1 MILGG
6 RGRIRVYRARSP
18 DFEVDGEVVAHV
30 QIRGL
35 NISLKMVEVDIEY
48 FGSKSHFI
56 PKLIDRPR
64 REKTVFQKLE
74 GCAAGVDVKST
85 VCEYSAANRY
95 ENKQADNWQRKEA
108 TYPNK
113 QS

>member
-6 RGRIRVYRARSP
+6 RGTIRVCRARSP
-18 DFEVDGEVVAHV
+18 DFEVDREVVAHV

-35 NISLKMVEVDIEY
+35 NTSVKMVEVDIGY
-48 FGSKSHFI
+48 FGSRSHFI

-64 REKTVFQKLE
+64 REKTVFQKLQ
-74 GCAAGVDVKST
+74 GCAAGVDVNPT
-85 VCEYSAANRY
+85 VCEHSAAHRY
-95 ENKQADNWQRKEA
+95 ENKQADNWQRNEA